1 MRSIADATRTV
12 HLHAPIQT
20 CVYPPYDTHDA
31 TATSAA
37 LTARMYHEP
46 RTCTIM
52 PSHAS
57 QIPRA
62 ARPQRAQLYPI
73 HLPAARTRLLLYAAG
88 QLRTSRS
95 LPFRSRRD
103 TRFVDAQTVDSR
115 GGAPPRRPRGGCHTL
130 LLPTRRR
137 PLPQVWRASCVHA
150 HGAGAALRIG
160 RLRCFRGCRRART
173 RRPHRAYAPHS
184 PPART
189 NRAP

>member
-12 HLHAPIQT
+12 HAPIQT
-20 CVYPPYDTHDA
+20 CVVSTLHTIHTMRPPR
-31 TATSAA
+31 AA

-46 RTCTIM
+46 RAHAHALARLTN
-52 PSHAS
+52 PSGG
-57 QIPRA
+57 PA
-62 ARPQRAQLYPI
+62 AQHAQLYPI